1 MSNSNS
7 TKGCIDCTHYYR
19 ETKKCSAGNDN
30 EMRNWWLE
38 NGDKTRNDM
47 LVPMHCFTP
56 TKSYE
61 MLDDLINEVNKLTS
75 KIQKNN

>member
-19 ETKKCSAGNDN
+19 ETKKCNAGNDN

-38 NGDKTRNDM
+38 NGDKIRKDVIN
-47 LVPMHCFTP
+47 PMRCFTP
-56 TKSYE
+56 TTSYK
-61 MLDDLINEVNKLTS
+61 MLSDLITKADELANKLERH
-75 KIQKNN
+75 